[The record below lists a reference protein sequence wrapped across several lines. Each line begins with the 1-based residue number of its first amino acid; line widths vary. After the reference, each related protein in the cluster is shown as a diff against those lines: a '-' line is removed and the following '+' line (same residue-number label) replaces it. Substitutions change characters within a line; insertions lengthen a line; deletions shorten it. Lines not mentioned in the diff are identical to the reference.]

1 MNGKNGSVN
10 LEAFLAGTADGVSA
24 VDSDG
29 VIVAWNAAAERILG
43 HRANEVVG
51 RLCGDVLDARDA
63 AGNLACSEFCTVRN
77 HAKRCEP
84 VHHFKLKTKDECRR
98 SHLVG
103 RQWCDARVGTG
114 RLCFMDSSVPGLD
127 GVPRDREQRRG
138 EDDDIAASG
147 QSAVPGEVD
156 ASRAPDPLV
165 HERRRRHRNDR
176 GPPLHQPLHRTKPYP
191 EHIQEARRPQLLGS
205 GRRRE
210 PLRPVSSR
218 ETCRLSAIR
227 DGGTSSR

>member
-84 VHHFKLKTKDECRR
+84 VHHFKLKTKTSAGDPI
-98 SHLVG
+98 
-103 RQWCDARVGTG
+103 W
-114 RLCFMDSSVPGLD
+114 LD
-127 GVPRDREQRRG
+127 VSGVTLGWGP
-138 EDDDIAASG
+138 
-147 QSAVPGEVD
+147 D
-156 ASRAPDPLV
+156 ASVSWILLFRDLTAS
-165 HERRRRHRNDR
+165 HEIESNVEEKTTTSPPRVNQPSPGKLTRRELQILWFMKEGAATATIADRLSISRSTVRN
-176 GPPLHQPLHRTKPYP
+176 
-191 EHIQEARRPQLLGS
+191 HIQNIFKKLDVHSCLEAVAVANRCGL
-205 GRRRE
+205 
-210 PLRPVSSR
+210 
-218 ETCRLSAIR
+218 
-227 DGGTSSR
+227 